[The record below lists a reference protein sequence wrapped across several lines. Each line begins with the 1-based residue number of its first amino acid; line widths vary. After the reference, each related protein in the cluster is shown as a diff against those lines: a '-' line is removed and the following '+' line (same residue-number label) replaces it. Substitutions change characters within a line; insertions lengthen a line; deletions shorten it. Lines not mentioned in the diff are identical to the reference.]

1 MSADDDELIEAI
13 KFRLDM
19 CDQGDHE
26 FYDPVEAA
34 FLTQILARI
43 RKLESQIAWQ
53 PIETAPK
60 DGSQIL
66 LADHLMTSDGY
77 FKPLANGGKGSWIWP
92 SVLRKPTHWKL
103 MPELPRKQKVKE

>member
-1 MSADDDELIEAI
+1 MIADNDELIEAI

-60 DGSQIL
+60 DGTKVL
-66 LADHLMTSDGY
+66 LADSSVAADGY
-77 FKPLANGGKGSWIWP
+77 FDYLLNKGNGSWVWP
-92 SVLRKPTHWKL
+92 YVKREPTHWKP
-103 MPELPRKQKVKE
+103 MPPHPGKQEERK